1 MLIDKLNNIRSADI
15 KPNILVIGDLM
26 LDHYI
31 WGNST
36 RLSPE
41 APVPIVN
48 INEESVTLGGAA
60 NVIQNLVSLGAR
72 VTVAGVTGNDD
83 MGEQLIGLLNNEGIN
98 TDTVIKDHSRTT
110 TVKTRVLV
118 GNHQLVRLDR
128 EVTAN
133 LASTLEDDLID
144 KMTSCISEADMIV
157 LSDYNKG
164 LFSPALTQRII
175 EIANHLDKKVI
186 IDPKGLDYK
195 KYKGAF
201 IIKPNRKELAEAAKS
216 EHINSI
222 DTLKAAADVI
232 FEQTEAPYLVVT
244 LSEQGMVILS
254 KETHT
259 ELSVKATEVFDVT
272 GAGDTVM
279 AAMVYFLSR
288 GLTLEES
295 CELANHA
302 AAIVIRRLG
311 SATTTIEE
319 IIADISDNEK
329 QRISLAV

>member
-1 MLIDKLNNIRSADI
+1 MLIDKLNNIRSAGI
-15 KPNILVIGDLM
+15 KPNILVVGDLM